1 MSKSIFG
8 AIVVAS
14 FTFFT
19 IGCSQLLPQKK
30 VEIVQSQY
38 ADVHIKSVPADL
50 RLARTIKAAD
60 GRIHICDQPAVD
72 VVKADT
78 FGSKSK
84 AQIPLTQGGTIIT
97 EGGVNSST
105 SVLQLNGRSSAV
117 LLARDILYSECISR
131 ATGEQAPDFREAWRV
146 VQAIASK
153 EEEVA
158 QINQMNVQKFLGLN
172 PETVQ
177 TTKLEVLGSN
187 IFKLSNE
194 HHKCLSNANS
204 DEGKRQDCHTNFKE
218 GFDSLVKEKSL

>member
-19 IGCSQLLPQKK
+19 IGCSQLLAQKK
-30 VEIVQSQY
+30 VETVPSQH

-78 FGSKSK
+78 FGSNSK

-97 EGGVNSST
+97 EGDVNSST

-117 LLARDILYSECISR
+117 LLARDILYSQCVIR
-131 ATGEQAPDFREAWRV
+131 ATGQQEPNFDEAWKV

-153 EEEVA
+153 EEQIAEANQHTAKAIMLNRETAKENARIGLEVGSA
-158 QINQMNVQKFLGLN
+158 LKYADDYMGCIENSKEKAEELELCKKNFV
-172 PETVQ
+172 
-177 TTKLEVLGSN
+177 TKLYDLW
-187 IFKLSNE
+187 
-194 HHKCLSNANS
+194 
-204 DEGKRQDCHTNFKE
+204 
-218 GFDSLVKEKSL
+218 EKQRD